1 MHPDWIQSDE
11 SLRCLGLTLSPQV
24 TLGHVELLADVGS
37 PLVCGG
43 EVAPGDVATAVFI
56 LAWPAETSRKA
67 LRSRFTPLIFWL
79 WPKLCRVSDWDEV
92 AEAFCAWFAECI
104 KSPSRIITT
113 SAGSQSRSEIAAPWW
128 VNQIAMAMSEL
139 GLSYAEATTMPAR
152 KVGQLVAA
160 VLEARNQ
167 AEYET
172 ETRRN
177 FIEQVKVWEAEKV
190 RGN

>member
-1 MHPDWIQSDE
+1 
-11 SLRCLGLTLSPQV
+11 
-24 TLGHVELLADVGS
+24 VELLADVGS

-92 AEAFCAWFAECI
+92 GGNFLRVGL
-104 KSPSRIITT
+104 PSASNPRRGLITT

-139 GLSYAEATTMPAR
+139 GLSYTEATSMPAR

-177 FIEQVKVWEAEKV
+177 FIEQVRVWEAEKA